1 MEKPK
6 NIDEYI
12 SRTDGTFAYPILTR
26 VHEIILET
34 VPEIEEAIKW
44 GAPSYEYKGIMI
56 TTVKFK
62 EFAAVWFH
70 KGTFFDDP
78 KNLLEA
84 SSDETKYMRKYVLP
98 SIDDL
103 DEEGLKGLIREA
115 VKFQESDPELELS
128 GQSEKKE
135 LSSDLLDNTLNRDP
149 EAKSEFEKFP
159 DYKKKEFI
167 EHIETAKRDAT
178 KKRRLD
184 KSMDLIRQGIG
195 LHDKYR

>member
-1 MEKPK
+1 MAKSK
-6 NIDEYI
+6 TIDEYI
-12 SRTDGTFAYPILTR
+12 ARTEGTFAHPILIK

-34 VPEIEEAIKW
+34 APKIEEAIKW
-44 GAPSYEYKGIMI
+44 GAPSYEYKGIMM

-62 EFAAVWFH
+62 KFAAVWFH
-70 KGTFFDDP
+70 KGAFFSDP

-84 SSDETKYMRKYVLP
+84 SSDDTKYMRKYVLHN
-98 SIDDL
+98 IDDL

-115 VKFQESDPELELS
+115 IKFQESDEILEVAEE
-128 GQSEKKE
+128 SEKEE
-135 LSSDLLDNTLNRDP
+135 LTSDLLDKTLSEDSK
-149 EAKSEFEKFP
+149 AKAEFENFP

-178 KKRRLD
+178 KLRRLE
-184 KSMDLIRQGIG
+184 KSLDLIRQGIG